1 MTMKT
6 NFQGGLKGFKG
17 WRICDVKKAFSDS
30 DAKYCQSPREMVLE
44 IQIPGVL
51 RGFLSWWA
59 YNADFLGIKEGG
71 NVSFHSRPALRQM
84 YK

>member
-1 MTMKT
+1 MTLKT

-51 RGFLSWWA
+51 RGFLSW
-59 YNADFLGIKEGG
+59 
-71 NVSFHSRPALRQM
+71 
-84 YK
+84 